1 MILKQK
7 AFQKLAQI
15 MKLKE
20 NQEKRKPHPGIEP
33 EFNKN
38 Y

>member
-15 MKLKE
+15 MKLQE
-20 NQEKRKPHPGIEP
+20 NQEKNATSRYRTRI
-33 EFNKN
+33 
-38 Y
+38 

>member
-15 MKLKE
+15 MKLRE
-20 NQEKRKPHPGIEP
+20 NQEKKKPDPGIEL
-33 EFNKN
+33 E
-38 Y
+38 